1 MAARTEGGRHLAAEG
16 TGVVSGAQYLAL
28 CMQNVAEWVHTKC
41 CSNVSHS
48 RMEVSLQLFVD
59 GVLKA
64 PHGRVFPL
72 EQAADAVEES
82 MRHGKG
88 DKVLLKG

>member
-1 MAARTEGGRHLAAEG
+1 M
-16 TGVVSGAQYLAL
+16 
-28 CMQNVAEWVHTKC
+28 
-41 CSNVSHS
+41 
-48 RMEVSLQLFVD
+48 FVD
-59 GVLKA
+59 GALTA

>member
-1 MAARTEGGRHLAAEG
+1 MQQGRKICQNLCGVGPHHLLQH
-16 TGVVSGAQYLAL
+16 VLAL
-28 CMQNVAEWVHTKC
+28 MDKGFFF
-41 CSNVSHS
+41 
-48 RMEVSLQLFVD
+48 LQMFVD

-64 PHGRVFPL
+64 PYGKVFPL

-88 DKVLLKG
+88 DKVLLRG